1 MGKAA
6 TVGTIW
12 AILLAVFSIIYL
24 RQQNKEES

>member
-12 AILLAVFSIIYL
+12 AVLLAAFSALYL
-24 RQQNKEES
+24 RQTGKDS

>member
-12 AILLAVFSIIYL
+12 AVLLAGFSILYL
-24 RQQNKEES
+24 RKVNDPD